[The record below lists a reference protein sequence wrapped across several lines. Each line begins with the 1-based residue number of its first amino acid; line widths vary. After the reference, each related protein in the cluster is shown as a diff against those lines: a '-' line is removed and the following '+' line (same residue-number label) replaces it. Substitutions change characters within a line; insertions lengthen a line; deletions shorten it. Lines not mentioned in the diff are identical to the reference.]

1 MIRQRDL
8 DRARWRTSSY
18 SSGGGQNC
26 VEVGPAGRLVGVRD
40 SKNRAVGAL
49 AVSPRAWAAFIDAVR

>member
-1 MIRQRDL
+1 MTQRRDL
-8 DRARWRTSSY
+8 DQARWRTSSY
-18 SSGGGQNC
+18 SSGSGSDC

-49 AVSPRAWAAFIDAVR
+49 AVSPHTWAAFVEMVR